1 MVTIEQKLSVFSK
14 LLHRTMNEK
23 FTEEMEKLRSEYAVK
38 LQKNREEAGRE
49 AQEIQRRSAKR
60 AEAEKTEILS
70 RIRIN
75 TKRDQM
81 AVKEKLFNTLIIHL
95 SDRIGS
101 FVRSKEYG
109 GYIAAMAEKLANAV
123 QSKDSLVI
131 YMTADD
137 IKNYGDLLKDGLR
150 SPHPEKLTL
159 AAANDSIIGG
169 FIAVDPESDI
179 RMDFSI
185 KTLLEDN
192 RPYIMQALFRA
203 LEADGADSMGSTD
216 GADDKVLTVACET
229 KQCVSGRPD
238 GAGTAD
244 MQGK

>member
-1 MVTIEQKLSVFSK
+1 MVTIEQKLSMFSK

-38 LQKNREEAGRE
+38 LQINREEADRE
-49 AQEIQRRSAKR
+49 AQEIQRRSANR

-81 AVKEKLFNTLIIHL
+81 AVKEKLFNTLTDQL
-95 SDRIGS
+95 SNRIGG
-101 FVRSKEYG
+101 FVRSGEYG
-109 GYIAAMAEKLANAV
+109 GYLAAMAEKLAEAV

-131 YMTADD
+131 YMTAED
-137 IKNYGDLLKDGLR
+137 IKNYGELFKNDLR
-150 SPHPEKLTL
+150 NPHPEKLTL

-185 KTLLEDN
+185 RTLLEDN
-192 RPYIMQALFRA
+192 RSYIMQTLFRA
-203 LEADGADSMGSTD
+203 LEADGSDVKQTAGWAGEAD
-216 GADDKVLTVACET
+216 
-229 KQCVSGRPD
+229 
-238 GAGTAD
+238 GTE
-244 MQGK
+244 